1 MHWSFIIAI
10 VVILIV
16 LTFLLV
22 IFLPKPV
29 YFYDPKQICP
39 YLLTYDQYADK
50 IQEEINTNAK
60 SLYSDAITT
69 MENST
74 ENQIN
79 KITNNFIFVTPASED
94 MPYRDILPATC
105 EFYQAISGL
114 SLQILMQDVKTEKT
128 FKGDDSYYCLIPLAT
143 DDKSYIAID
152 GEKKIIKENRIIVFK
167 TKLDFTINNKDKYKS
182 LKYLLIKLNIC

>member
-22 IFLPKPV
+22 IFLPKPI
-29 YFYDPKQICP
+29 YFYDPKQISP
-39 YLLTYDQYADK
+39 YLLTYEEYADK
-50 IQEEINTNAK
+50 IREEINTNAK

-74 ENQIN
+74 DNQIN
-79 KITNNFIFVTPASED
+79 KIIDNYIFTAPASDD
-94 MPYRDILPATC
+94 MPYRDILPVTC
-105 EFYQAISGL
+105 ELYRAISGC

-152 GEKKIIKENRIIVFK
+152 GEKKIIKENRVIVFK
-167 TKLDFTINNKDKYKS
+167 TLLDFTINNKDKYKS
-182 LKYLLIKLNIC
+182 LKYLLIKLLK